1 MDKNPKINP
10 LCYSD
15 YKTFTFAKLDTEERE
30 REREKLKSDYDEM
43 INQILKRQK
52 ENDSKPY
59 IFLK

>member
-15 YKTFTFAKLDTEERE
+15 YKTFTFAKLDIEERE
-30 REREKLKSDYDEM
+30 NEKLKSDYDEM